1 MKTTCHSMTRP
12 QGTAHAE
19 YELTQL
25 AARFE
30 DWRHRRTTASDPIP
44 QPLWEQAV
52 SLTTVLS
59 VSRVAQ
65 GIGVSWGTLKKRC
78 IAHPSPPAAE
88 PSTTLGFIEVA
99 TPAAWPAP
107 TPRTE
112 IELQRRDGARLR
124 IHSYEARLPLVTLM
138 RTFLETP

>member
-1 MKTTCHSMTRP
+1 MKTMTRS

-19 YELTQL
+19 HELAQL
-25 AARFE
+25 ATRFQ
-30 DWRHRRTTASDPIP
+30 DWRHRRTTRSDSIP
-44 QPLWEQAV
+44 QSLWEQAV
-52 SLTTVLS
+52 ALTTVLS

-78 IAHPSPPAAE
+78 TAHHPAPAAE
-88 PSTTLGFIEVA
+88 PCTTLGFVEVT
-99 TPAAWPAP
+99 TPAAWPVP
-107 TPRTE
+107 TPETE

-124 IHSYEARLPLVTLM
+124 IRSSEAHLPLAALL

>member
-1 MKTTCHSMTRP
+1 MKTMTRP

-19 YELTQL
+19 HELAQL
-25 AARFE
+25 ATRFQ
-30 DWRHRRTTASDPIP
+30 DWRHRHTTPSDPIP
-44 QPLWEQAV
+44 QSLWEQAV
-52 SLTTVLS
+52 ALTTVLS

-78 IAHPSPPAAE
+78 TVCPSPPAAAE
-88 PSTTLGFIEVA
+88 PCTTLGFVEVA
-99 TPAAWPAP
+99 TPTAWPVP
-107 TPRTE
+107 TPGTE

-124 IHSYEARLPLVTLM
+124 IHSSEAHLPLATLL

>member
-1 MKTTCHSMTRP
+1 MKTTCRS

-19 YELTQL
+19 HALTQL

-30 DWRHRRTTASDPIP
+30 DWRHRRTSPSDPIP

-59 VSRVAQ
+59 ISRVAQ

-78 IAHPSPPAAE
+78 TAQPFPPAVAE
-88 PSTTLGFIEVA
+88 PSTSLGFVEVA
-99 TPAAWPAP
+99 TPAAWPVP
-107 TPRTE
+107 TLGTE

-124 IHSYEARLPLVTLM
+124 IHSSEAHIPLATLL
-138 RTFLETP
+138 RAFLETP